1 MSLIWINGTQGDRGG
16 EQPHAQNRGD
26 PHRTRIRTK

>member
-16 EQPHAQNRGD
+16 VHLPAQNCGD
-26 PHRTRIRTK
+26 PHRMRIETE

>member
-16 EQPHAQNRGD
+16 GHLHAQNFGD
-26 PHRTRIRTK
+26 PHRMRIETE